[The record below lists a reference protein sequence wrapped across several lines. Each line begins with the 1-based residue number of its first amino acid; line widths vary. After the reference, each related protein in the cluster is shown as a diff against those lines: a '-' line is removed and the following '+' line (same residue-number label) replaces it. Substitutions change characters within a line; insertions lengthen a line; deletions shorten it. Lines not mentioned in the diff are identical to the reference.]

1 MSLDGKKILVKPHDE
16 RDFPRRK
23 RTSFPLHISF
33 SDSLASTQF
42 LTNSDKISSTKHLNV
57 NGDLIKSS
65 SSGLNYILHRQ
76 PFDW

>member
-1 MSLDGKKILVKPHDE
+1 MSLNGKKILEKSHDE

-23 RTSFPLHISF
+23 RTSFPLHTSF
-33 SDSLASTQF
+33 SDSLTSNQF
-42 LTNSDKISSTKHLNV
+42 LTNSDKISSTKHLIV

-65 SSGLNYILHRQ
+65 SNDRNYILHRR